1 MISASNTLSE
11 FLFTMYSLLLPAFAA
26 SAQSVV
32 SDMKINITVGE
43 RTFIANL
50 VANTAT
56 AALMSHLQN
65 APVSYTS
72 SSYGNFETV
81 GSPGFSLPTS
91 NQSIATQAG
100 DIMLYQGNQI
110 CIFYGSNSWSYT
122 RLGHIN
128 DASADELRSLLG
140 NGNITITLS
149 LSNSAGINITA
160 ADGNPGTSHD
170 IYTLGGT
177 RLNQPPSRGI
187 YIENGKLKQ
196 K

>member
-1 MISASNTLSE
+1 MSK
-11 FLFTMYSLLLPAFAA
+11 FLFTLYALLLPAFAA
-26 SAQSVV
+26 SAQTAI
-32 SDMKINITVGE
+32 SDMKINITAGE

-50 VANTAT
+50 VDNTAT

-91 NQSIATQAG
+91 NQNITTQAG

-110 CIFYGSNSWSYT
+110 CIFYGTNSWSYT

-128 DASADELRSLLG
+128 DATADELRSLLG
-140 NGNITITLS
+140 NGNISITLS
-149 LSNSAGINITA
+149 LPGSASISITA
-160 ADGNPGTSHD
+160 ADGNPCTGHD

-177 RLNQPPSRGI
+177 RLNQPPSSGI
-187 YIENGKLKQ
+187 YIENGKLKR